1 MNPEIQR
8 DTSKTPTQED
18 LFGENNALL
27 DEWDPPISESVS
39 FSKFQKLAEHV
50 RASLHE
56 MLSISPEAISRI
68 PSSQA
73 ASSIIEGMLARLTEL
88 ENLVTQ
94 KGSFSESL
102 SNIQKQVMNDM
113 EITPEMQGYFIIQKS
128 LKLLQEYLQMDYAG
142 IWLKKNEE
150 LLILHENG
158 TLHQNTN
165 HQVIH
170 AQMARAEEETK
181 EGNVV
186 YLCPSRSDGGWVD
199 AVFVFRNLQWI
210 PIGYLLLDDYHTEN
224 KIPNTKLGSVVHIFY
239 DRLKHLVYELELNW
253 AKQEFSKAQFQITNM
268 ETALINEL
276 RRALVM

>member
-1 MNPEIQR
+1 MLI
-8 DTSKTPTQED
+8 
-18 LFGENNALL
+18 G
-27 DEWDPPISESVS
+27 ISEGGMTQSSSEVLSRTLSNETVS
-39 FSKFQKLAEHV
+39 LIDSILAN
-50 RASLHE
+50 LG
-56 MLSISPEAISRI
+56 
-68 PSSQA
+68 Q
-73 ASSIIEGMLARLTEL
+73 L
-88 ENLVTQ
+88 EYLVTQ

-102 SNIQKQVMNDM
+102 SEIQKQVMNDM

-186 YLCPSRSDGGWVD
+186 YLCPSRSDGG
-199 AVFVFRNLQWI
+199 
-210 PIGYLLLDDYHTEN
+210 
-224 KIPNTKLGSVVHIFY
+224 
-239 DRLKHLVYELELNW
+239 
-253 AKQEFSKAQFQITNM
+253 
-268 ETALINEL
+268 
-276 RRALVM
+276 